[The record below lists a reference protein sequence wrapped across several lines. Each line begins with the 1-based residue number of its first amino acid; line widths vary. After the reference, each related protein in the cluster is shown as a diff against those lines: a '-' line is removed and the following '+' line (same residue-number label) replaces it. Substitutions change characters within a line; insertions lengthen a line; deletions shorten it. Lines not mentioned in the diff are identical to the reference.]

1 MSPEYAMHGI
11 FSAKSDVFSFGVI
24 LLEIITGK
32 KNREAWSLWRES
44 RSLELVD
51 AAMDSAFPET
61 EVLRCMK
68 MGLLCVQEHSEDRP
82 IMDSVVKM
90 LGNSNMALP
99 QPKRVGF
106 CPRDGTVPQDESS
119 PFIQGSTLHALT
131 VTLFEG
137 R

>member
-1 MSPEYAMHGI
+1 MGH
-11 FSAKSDVFSFGVI
+11 
-24 LLEIITGK
+24 
-32 KNREAWSLWRES
+32 AWSLWRGS

-51 AAMDSAFPET
+51 EAMDSAFPET

-68 MGLLCVQEHSEDRP
+68 VCVQEQSEDRP

-90 LGNSNMALP
+90 LGNPNLSLP

-119 PFIQGSTLHALT
+119 PFIEGSTLHALT
-131 VTLFEG
+131 VTLLEG